1 MKVTDLSHKFRIT
14 DMVFPGTEPMFTR
27 NSHTIAEQ
35 GYNLSMVTV
44 NSHAGTHTD
53 AFSHFVDGAKSLG
66 EIGIEQ
72 YVGPCYVLDCMNK
85 GDCYHITVE
94 DLKPYEEQIRKARRV
109 ILATGWG
116 KHVNTD
122 KFYTDFPR
130 VSPEAAQYLVD
141 LGVIT
146 LGVEPPTV
154 HADKGKEVHEILLGN
169 EMVVIEGLTNLE
181 GLLGKEIILCAAPLC
196 FEGMDGFPLRAYAIE
211 L

>member
-1 MKVTDLSHKFRIT
+1 MKVTDLSHKFRID
-14 DMVFPGTEPMFTR
+14 DMVFPGTESMSYR

-53 AFSHFVDGAKSLG
+53 AFCHFVNGAKSLG
-66 EIGIEQ
+66 EIGLEQ
-72 YVGPCYVLDCMNK
+72 YVGPCYVLNCMNR
-85 GDCYHITVE
+85 GDCYSITVD
-94 DLKPYEEQIRKARRV
+94 DLKPYEAQIRKTRRV
-109 ILATGWG
+109 ILATGWS
-116 KHVNTD
+116 KYVNTD

-169 EMVVIEGLTNLE
+169 EVVVIESLTNLE
-181 GLLGKEIILCAAPLC
+181 SLLGKEILLCAAPLC